1 MIIDLTKREP
11 GCIGHPVMRLN
22 RKLREARGYDEVKII
37 FNVDDLPIDAAEIL
51 VRRHGFKVKDREQ
64 SGKTC
69 VLYCIRGSRCP

>member
-11 GCIGHPVMRLN
+11 GCVGHPVMRLN
-22 RKLREARGYDEVKII
+22 RKLREAQKYGEVRII

-51 VRRHGFKVKDREQ
+51 VRRHGFKVEDKEQ

-69 VLYCIRGSRCP
+69 VLYCVRES